1 MRSVIRPLVA
11 VAVIGLCVSFSV
23 HVGALLGI
31 AVTPLAGW
39 MLALQ
44 GSAILLACP
53 TIMAGHLIVGDSM
66 DLTYLSS
73 ADVHAVLQACSPAM
87 RNVMYG
93 FFAYALLNFAFGAW
107 TISTGAHVDD
117 AGTLRLFSGHWM
129 AFFSAEAVIMAT
141 YLQSAATVARCP
153 NGHHVSPTA
162 NFCEVCGQPVER
174 VPA

>member
-11 VAVIGLCVSFSV
+11 VAVVGLCVSFSV

-44 GSAILLACP
+44 GTAILLAFP

-66 DLTYLSS
+66 DATRLSG
-73 ADVHAVLQACSPAM
+73 ADVHVVLQACSPAL
-87 RNVMYG
+87 RNMIYG
-93 FFAYALLNFAFGAW
+93 FFAYAMLNFAFGAW
-107 TISTGAHVDD
+107 TVYTGAPAND
-117 AGTLRLFSGHWM
+117 ASTLRLFSGHWM
-129 AFFSAEAVIMAT
+129 AFFSAEAAIMVT